1 MLTQNEIAQQLV
13 RFNATSSP
21 FDRKACIHELFE
33 RRVEENP
40 RAAAIVVGT
49 CTLCYGEVNRRAN
62 QLARYLRRMGVGR
75 DKIVGL
81 FMTRGAELIISMLAI
96 AKAGG
101 AYVPVDP
108 AYPPER
114 VEYMAKDSG
123 MTVLLTLSQL
133 IEKIPRRFRRSSLFN
148 SRKNNRSSIISTS
161 DTDEEVGVPFVEI
174 DRVWSQIRRD
184 TDDTNLN
191 VKCDPSQLVYL
202 IYTSGSTG
210 KPKGVMIE
218 HRGLVARAAWHRD
231 EYVVFECFVRARS
244 ARILMHFS
252 NTHRVSLYHSLE
264 SLHTRGLRISSILLT
279 NIGECYEILNLR
291 FALEHRYGVTSQDR
305 ASQLIAPAFDP
316 VGLEV
321 WPFLT
326 SGASIHIAPEEARV
340 DPGRLRRWLKAHRIT
355 VSLMPTPVAEV
366 FVHTGARQF
375 EQGKKSWPRT
385 LRVLYTGGDKLKAPP
400 RTPLPFRFDNHYGPS
415 ECT

>member
-1 MLTQNEIAQQLV
+1 MTMQLE
-13 RFNATSSP
+13 
-21 FDRKACIHELFE
+21 D
-33 RRVEENP
+33 
-40 RAAAIVVGT
+40 
-49 CTLCYGEVNRRAN
+49 
-62 QLARYLRRMGVGR
+62 
-75 DKIVGL
+75 
-81 FMTRGAELIISMLAI
+81 
-96 AKAGG
+96 
-101 AYVPVDP
+101 
-108 AYPPER
+108 
-114 VEYMAKDSG
+114 
-123 MTVLLTLSQL
+123 
-133 IEKIPRRFRRSSLFN
+133 
-148 SRKNNRSSIISTS
+148 
-161 DTDEEVGVPFVEI
+161 
-174 DRVWSQIRRD
+174 
-184 TDDTNLN
+184 
-191 VKCDPSQLVYL
+191 
-202 IYTSGSTG
+202 
-210 KPKGVMIE
+210 
-218 HRGLVARAAWHRD
+218 
-231 EYVVFECFVRARS
+231 
-244 ARILMHFS
+244 
-252 NTHRVSLYHSLE
+252 
-264 SLHTRGLRISSILLT
+264 
-279 NIGECYEILNLR
+279 YEILNLR